1 MNNSETK
8 NELLQRVMSLNIEH
22 LRYREIWTE
31 LDSLRP
37 ETDMDRELFTP
48 RHLFLYGESG
58 VGKSTLLRKYAAANP
73 GYVDVDE
80 YGTEYDIR
88 PVVYTDLPQ
97 PFTISEFYQHIVRAL
112 GAPQLA
118 GVRVG
123 DVKRQALSL
132 IEQQRVEMLILDE
145 MDYILTSRSVKPI
158 EAMEAIKSLTNIG
171 NISVV
176 CAGTTATKQLSE
188 INFQYFRR
196 FPAVKLLR
204 FDKCDDEFCDLLTQ
218 IEAYI
223 NPPEPLGLGDSGL
236 HFPELLF
243 RMSQGVLGSLTPVLQ
258 RAYRIMLS
266 EHELKDLA
274 DHGLF
279 VSALLAAKKYVSGE
293 SEEKFLELLNKAEM
307 YEA

>member
-1 MNNSETK
+1 MTNTDAK
-8 NELLQRVMSLNIEH
+8 NALLQRVMSLNIEH

-37 ETDMDRELFTP
+37 EKDMDRELFTP

-58 VGKSTLLRKYAAANP
+58 VGKSTLLRRYVAANP
-73 GYVDVDE
+73 GCVDVDE
-80 YGTEYDIR
+80 DGTEYDIR
-88 PVVYTDLPQ
+88 PIVYTDLPQ
-97 PFTISEFYQHIVRAL
+97 PFTMSEFYQQIVRAL

-176 CAGTTATKQLSE
+176 CSGTTATKQLSE

-196 FPAVKLLR
+196 FPAVKLPR
-204 FDKCDDEFCDLLTQ
+204 FDKCDEEFCDLLTK
-218 IEAYI
+218 IEKHI
-223 NPPEPLGLGDSGL
+223 NPPEPLGLGDSSL

-243 RMSQGVLGSLTPVLQ
+243 QMSQGVLGSLTPVLQ

-266 EHELKDLA
+266 EHEFADIA
-274 DHGLF
+274 DHELF

-293 SEEKFLELLNKAEM
+293 SEEKFLELLNKAET

>member
-1 MNNSETK
+1 MNNTDTK
-8 NELLQRVMSLNIEH
+8 NALLQRVMSLNIEH
-22 LRYREIWTE
+22 FRYREIWTE
-31 LDSLRP
+31 LDLLRP
-37 ETDMDRELFTP
+37 EKDIDRNLFTP

-58 VGKSTLLRKYAAANP
+58 VGKSTLLRRYTAANP

-80 YGTEYDIR
+80 DETEYDIC
-88 PVVYTDLPQ
+88 PVIYTELPQ
-97 PFTISEFYQHIVRAL
+97 PFTMSEFYQHIVRAL

-123 DVKRQALSL
+123 DIKRQALSL
-132 IEQQRVEMLILDE
+132 IEQQSVEMLILDE

-176 CAGTTATKQLSE
+176 CSGTTATKQLSE

-196 FPAVKLLR
+196 FPAVKLHR
-204 FDKCDDEFCDLLTQ
+204 FDKCDEEFCDLLTK

-223 NPPEPLGLGDSGL
+223 NPPEPVGLGDSSL
-236 HFPELLF
+236 HFPELLYQL
-243 RMSQGVLGSLTPVLQ
+243 SQGVLGSLTPVLQ

-266 EHELKDLA
+266 EHELEELSDPEF
-274 DHGLF
+274 F

-293 SEEKFLELLNKAEM
+293 SEEKFLELLNKAET